1 MPFQR
6 KKRASVP
13 PVVMAGTTVLPGMR
27 APEARDSARM
37 RGVSMVDSE
46 PPRRRLGGV
55 SMVTR
60 SARSPMASFS
70 MASTSSDVIPGSAR
84 MSTWISTRSGITFTL
99 LPPCATLGENVVWV
113 QAWASRASVAL
124 SMSRAAF
131 QTRSGSTRAAVRSGS
146 SSSAVM

>member
-13 PVVMAGTTVLPGMR
+13 PVVMAGTTLLLGIIRV
-27 APEARDSARM
+27 ATRDIACM
-37 RGVSMVDSE
+37 MGVSSGDSD

-60 SARSPMASFS
+60 SARSPIASLS
-70 MASTSSDVIPGSAR
+70 IASTSSEVMPGSAR
-84 MSTWISTRSGITFTL
+84 MSTCISTLSGITFTL

-113 QAWASRASVAL
+113 QACASRASVRL

-131 QTRSGSTRAAVRSGS
+131 HTRSGSIRSAVRSGS
-146 SSSAVM
+146 SPSAVT